1 MKKSVIKK
9 WIIGLIIG
17 IAIIVSL
24 LVIIIGKGNKENQ
37 PKELI
42 AKDENLEETQKIV
55 TDEERIEQYDFLV
68 VSNCI
73 NSYLSGINQNS
84 SSYYGRDENDNY
96 TIVVEQE
103 QINKNA
109 YHLLS
114 DEYIEKNAITLEN
127 VYDYVPEVR
136 QNLIF
141 IPLDMKLQQGENIN
155 QYKVYGYVTD
165 LEYNFINYLYT
176 IVNLDVNNKTFSI
189 EPINKKTYD
198 NDSIEN
204 SNIVEVKRNENNQYK
219 YQQLSEEY
227 RLKQY
232 FQNYKVMLL
241 SNIDIAYE
249 FLDKNYK
256 EKCFGNIE
264 NFKKY
269 VNENKD
275 KIVSATLEG
284 YDSTV
289 KEDVTEYMERDLKGN
304 YYIFNISNQNSAEFK
319 VMLDNYV
326 IGFSGL
332 QEDYEKS
339 SIQEKVSMNTMRF
352 IQAINDKKYYYVY
365 NLLAESFRERNFK
378 TQEDFEEYIKD
389 KFFESN
395 IIQEG
400 DFQEEGNYYTYDLII
415 ADDEGNTKK
424 LGIVMQLQEENDFV
438 MSFNIE

>member
-1 MKKSVIKK
+1 MKKTVIKK

-17 IAIIVSL
+17 IAIIISL
-24 LVIIIGKGNKENQ
+24 LVIIVGKGNKENQ
-37 PKELI
+37 SNGLI
-42 AKDENLEETQKIV
+42 AKNENLEETQKIV

-127 VYDYVPEVR
+127 VYNYVPEVK
-136 QNLIF
+136 QNLMF
-141 IPLDMKLQQGENIN
+141 IPLNMKLQKQENIN
-155 QYKVYGYVTD
+155 KYKVYGYVTD
-165 LEYNFINYLYT
+165 LEYNFINYLYV
-176 IVNLDVNNKTFSI
+176 IVNLDVKNKTFSI
-189 EPINKKTYD
+189 EPMNKQRYD
-198 NDSIEN
+198 EDSSEN
-204 SNIVEVKRNENNQYK
+204 SSIVEIKRNENNQYK

-241 SNIDIAYE
+241 SNIDIAYD

-269 VNENKD
+269 INENKD
-275 KIVSATLEG
+275 NIVSATLEG
-284 YDSTV
+284 YDSKV
-289 KEDVTEYMERDLKGN
+289 GEDATEYIERDLKGN

-319 VMLDNYV
+319 VMLDNYI

-352 IQAINDKKYYYVY
+352 IQAINDKKYYYAY
-365 NLLAESFRERNFK
+365 NLLAESFKERNFN
-378 TQEDFEEYIKD
+378 TQNDFEEYIKD

-400 DFQEEGNYYTYDLII
+400 EFQEEGNYYTYDLII
-415 ADDEGNTKK
+415 GNNDGDTKK
-424 LGIVMQLQEENDFV
+424 LGIVMQLLENNEFV